1 MKSEKIST
9 CTVCKKEQAT
19 TECDHCG
26 KLLCR
31 KCLVLEIWGSGAED
45 LSAKYFCPACKE
57 NPDINPW
64 GAHTRE
70 PSGCEIID
78 LFNKKETVQ
87 LAKAA

>member
-1 MKSEKIST
+1 MKSEKTNT
-9 CTVCKKEQAT
+9 CAVCGKEKAS

-26 KLLCR
+26 KPLCR
-31 KCLVLEIWGSGAED
+31 KCSMLEIWGSGAED

-64 GAHTRE
+64 GAYIRE
-70 PSGCEIID
+70 QGSAEIID
-78 LFNKKETVQ
+78 LFDRKETVR